1 VFILPAAALGGW
13 GITQLVNALLP
24 ATMYF
29 AKLLVNGGIFTLFFL
44 VLLLLVDVPLRTK
57 AKILSGK
64 FITLPFAKL
73 KRA

>member
-1 VFILPAAALGGW
+1 
-13 GITQLVNALLP
+13 
-24 ATMYF
+24 MYF

-64 FITLPFAKL
+64 FITLPFVKL